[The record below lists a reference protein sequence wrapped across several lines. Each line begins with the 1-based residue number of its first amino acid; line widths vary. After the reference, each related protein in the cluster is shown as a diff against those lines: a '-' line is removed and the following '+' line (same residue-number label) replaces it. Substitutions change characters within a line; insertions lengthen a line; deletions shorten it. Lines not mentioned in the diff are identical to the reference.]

1 METGDYSAHKCARAR
16 VEPRDDVIVE
26 VSATLLFW
34 KRRERRERRGG
45 SPLSQSL
52 THSFIPTWNKGI
64 TRAVWAEFV
73 ALAPNLT
80 DGGEKFAVDRNRNR
94 HKEGREQNGVVLI
107 I

>member
-1 METGDYSAHKCARAR
+1 MEEEREER
-16 VEPRDDVIVE
+16 E
-26 VSATLLFW
+26 
-34 KRRERRERRGG
+34 ERRI
-45 SPLSQSL
+45 SPFPVS
-52 THSFIPTWNKGI
+52 HSFIPTWNKGI